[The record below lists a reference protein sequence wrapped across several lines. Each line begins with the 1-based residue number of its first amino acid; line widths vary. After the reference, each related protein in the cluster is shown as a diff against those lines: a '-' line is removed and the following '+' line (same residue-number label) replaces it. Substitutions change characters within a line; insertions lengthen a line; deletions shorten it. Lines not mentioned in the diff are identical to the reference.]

1 MPIGS
6 FSITNKSGAPL
17 TAGFYPG
24 QVIEGL
30 VSLTVTDEHMKC
42 KGRYLKTFLYFFGP
56 LPFFCKF
63 TQPMLLLECET

>member
-6 FSITNKSGAPL
+6 FSITNKNGAPL
-17 TAGFYPG
+17 TTGFYPG

-42 KGRYLKTFLYFFGP
+42 KVRYLKHLCIFLVP
-56 LPFFCKF
+56 SPFFCKF
-63 TQPMLLLECET
+63 TQPMLLLESET

>member
-30 VSLTVTDEHMKC
+30 VSLTVTDGHMKC
-42 KGRYLKTFLYFFGP
+42 KGRYLNDVHNNSVLFPPP
-56 LPFFCKF
+56 LCLQTHPI
-63 TQPMLLLECET
+63 

>member
-6 FSITNKSGAPL
+6 FSITDKSGAPL

-42 KGRYLKTFLYFFGP
+42 KGRKTIL
-56 LPFFCKF
+56 
-63 TQPMLLLECET
+63 